1 MSKPLRV
8 AVVHKSFGLD
18 GGTERMTEA
27 LVRGLSAR
35 GHELHVFAGSVD
47 PRFRRVRM
55 AHFHPLGVGG
65 PGGGLRALRLLLSAA
80 LRVRRS
86 NYDVVLHM
94 GRSGPLDV
102 YRAGGGCHRTWY
114 ELLRQRLSGA
124 KRALLGLSLR
134 HRLALWHE
142 RRALSRGLVVVPSE
156 LARQDLVTAYG
167 ALGGRAEVIP
177 NGVDLDR
184 FHPKTRQLHFGEQR
198 EALGVGPEEL
208 VMLFVGSDAWRKG
221 LDRTL
226 AAFAR
231 LAPRREE
238 LRLLVLG
245 DDRRRAHWEAEAE
258 RMGVRSRVAFL
269 ARYPAP
275 EKVYA
280 AADLLVLPTR
290 HDPFANVTLEA
301 LGCGVP
307 VVTTA
312 TNGAATTLG
321 AGPALA
327 VVADADDADAL
338 AEACDRL
345 LQPAEMP
352 QLRQAAR
359 ETAERWGEG
368 PFVDAWEALLTR
380 IARGRA

>member
-1 MSKPLRV
+1 MSGLRI
-8 AVVHKSFGLD
+8 AIVHKRFGLD

-35 GHELHVFAGSVD
+35 GHELHVFAGDVD
-47 PRFRRVRM
+47 PRFRRARM
-55 AHFHPLGVGG
+55 ATFHALGVSG
-65 PGGGLRALRLLLSAA
+65 PGGGFRALRLLLSAA
-80 LRVRRS
+80 LRVRRRD
-86 NYDVVLHM
+86 YDVVLHM

-114 ELLRQRLSGA
+114 ELLRARAAGVARLG
-124 KRALLGLSLR
+124 LTLSLR
-134 HRLALWHE
+134 HRIALWHE
-142 RRALSRGLVVVPSE
+142 RRALRRGRVVVPSE
-156 LARQDLVTAYG
+156 QARRDLVTAYG
-167 ALGGRAEVIP
+167 DEGGRAEVIP

-198 EALGVGPEEL
+198 DALGIGPEEL
-208 VMLFVGSDAWRKG
+208 VMLFVGSDSWRKG

-226 AAFAR
+226 AALAR

-258 RMGVRSRVAFL
+258 RMGVRDRVAFL

-301 LGCGVP
+301 LGCGLP
-307 VVTTA
+307 VVTTP
-312 TNGAATTLG
+312 TNGAASMIG

-327 VVADADDADAL
+327 IVDDADDADAL
-338 AEACDRL
+338 AAACDRL

-352 QLRQAAR
+352 AQRAEAR
-359 ETAERWGEG
+359 ATAEQWGEDRY
-368 PFVDAWEALLTR
+368 VDAWEALLREAAGTR
-380 IARGRA
+380 S